1 MADTLTTKAT
11 VFGLNMKGGYD
22 SLDNGIGFMGANTR
36 DPGLVGV
43 SLPIEAFKELYGGI
57 TKGKNIITQ
66 QGSPL
71 IEVTNPKT
79 GQTIQAPLVDLGP
92 SRAQQAKGVG
102 LDLTYGAA
110 QALGAT
116 GLDPMN
122 YRIVSAPGATG
133 SINPGMFGTQPID
146 GVGQALEETSLIAS
160 TDTAPTLSQPFTPTT
175 QAKEVGT
182 GGVNPATGELV
193 KGSTAGPMARQE
205 KAGFNPLEAASS
217 LFANISSSKGGNPVG
232 NLIAQAIPTL
242 LGPLTQG
249 IAGRDT
255 TSSMGKVGGS
265 IRNFFEGDIGS
276 GNPNTPFPTL
286 SETIQSIFGTS
297 SKSSLAARP
306 DDSKVSTGT
315 SSANGRIQGGF
326 SNIANFFGGN
336 GSSNSTGPVGAS
348 NIDTSRKG

>member
-1 MADTLTTKAT
+1 MGDTLTTKAT
-11 VFGLNMKGGYD
+11 VFGLNMRGGYD

-43 SLPIEAFKELYGGI
+43 SLPIEAFKDLYGGI
-57 TKGKNIITQ
+57 TAGKNIIRE

-92 SRAQQAKGVG
+92 SQSQQSKGVG

-116 GLDPMN
+116 GLDPMQ
-122 YRIVSAPGATG
+122 YKVISAPGATG
-133 SINPGMFGTQPID
+133 TIDPGEFGTFGNQ
-146 GVGQALEETSLIAS
+146 EESTIIAS
-160 TDTAPTLSQPFTPTT
+160 TDTAPALSQPFTPVT
-175 QAKEVGT
+175 QVKEVGT

-193 KGSTAGPMARQE
+193 KGGQTGPLQQKQAR
-205 KAGFNPLEAASS
+205 GFNPLESASS
-217 LFANISSSKGGNPVG
+217 LFTGISESKGGSTVG

-249 IAGRDT
+249 IAGRDQ
-255 TSSMGKVGGS
+255 TSSLGKVGGS
-265 IRNFFEGDIGS
+265 IRNFFEGDIGT
-276 GNPNTPFPTL
+276 GNTNSAWPTI
-286 SETIQSIFGTS
+286 SESIASIFGTS

-336 GSSNSTGPVGAS
+336 ASSNSTGPVGAA
-348 NIDTSRKG
+348 NVDTSRKG